1 MRVAMDP
8 TQEDEQYAHSDL
20 QHKGDGDEDHE
31 GHEEGKVMALFHHGF
46 QLRRVGHQQ
55 CDV

>member
-1 MRVAMDP
+1 MDP